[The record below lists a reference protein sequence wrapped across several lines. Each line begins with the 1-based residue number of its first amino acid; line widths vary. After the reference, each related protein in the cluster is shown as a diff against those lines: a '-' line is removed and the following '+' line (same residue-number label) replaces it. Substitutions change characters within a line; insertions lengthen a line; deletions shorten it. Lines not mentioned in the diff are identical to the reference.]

1 MYIHK
6 TTAVWLLQEGERV
19 SSDRLFRVHAKQ
31 PFSTDSKPNV
41 PVPIIADIPTVCNTV
56 EISNLCVFKCS
67 ETNWKI
73 GRVLRFAFIWK
84 KQKVHNSLELLLWMI
99 RKWGCFAVGIHHLIV
114 PQESFHW
121 WYKQSYL

>member
-19 SSDRLFRVHAKQ
+19 SSDRLFRVRAKQ

-41 PVPIIADIPTVCNTV
+41 PVPIIADIIPIVCDTV

-67 ETNWKI
+67 ETT
-73 GRVLRFAFIWK
+73 
-84 KQKVHNSLELLLWMI
+84 
-99 RKWGCFAVGIHHLIV
+99 
-114 PQESFHW
+114 
-121 WYKQSYL
+121 